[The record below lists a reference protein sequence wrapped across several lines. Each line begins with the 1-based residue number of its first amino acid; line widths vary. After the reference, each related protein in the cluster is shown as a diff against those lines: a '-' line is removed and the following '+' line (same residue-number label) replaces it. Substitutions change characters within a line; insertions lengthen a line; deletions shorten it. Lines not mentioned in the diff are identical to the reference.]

1 MLPFLRSETA
11 PHNARLAEISFMPWT
26 RRQVKK
32 LLSSGSP
39 LSAAQK
45 TSMKSELHS
54 NPALGHAR
62 KGSAA
67 LKKPKRAGTNLN
79 IFRERAGL

>member
-1 MLPFLRSETA
+1 
-11 PHNARLAEISFMPWT
+11 MPWT

-39 LSAAQK
+39 L
-45 TSMKSELHS
+45 TSEQQAKMKAELHR
-54 NPALGHAR
+54 NPKLGHAK

-67 LKKPKRAGTNLN
+67 LKKK
-79 IFRERAGL
+79 